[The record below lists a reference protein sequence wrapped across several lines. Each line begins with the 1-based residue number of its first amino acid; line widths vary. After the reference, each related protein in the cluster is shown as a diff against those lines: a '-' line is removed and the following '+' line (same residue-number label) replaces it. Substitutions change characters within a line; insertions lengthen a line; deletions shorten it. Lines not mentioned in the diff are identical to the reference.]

1 MSSAQAASGRL
12 QQVLAQPEA
21 GPGCAVW
28 LRALGP
34 LAVES
39 SVLAHVAVERQQLN
53 LMLLNGH

>member
-1 MSSAQAASGRL
+1 MLRPPSGWL
-12 QQVLAQPEA
+12 QRVLTQPEA
-21 GPGCAVW
+21 GPGYAVW

-39 SVLAHVAVERQQLN
+39 SVLAHVAVERQQLK